1 MSLQAL
7 IFDVD
12 GTLADTERDGHRVAF
27 NQAFAD
33 AGLEWHWSVE
43 QYGQLLQ
50 VAGGKERIRHYI
62 QQYCPHWQPPQ
73 DLQGFIADLHMAKNK
88 HYQALLRQGTI
99 PLRPG
104 VERLLQE
111 ARDKGIRLAIATTSD
126 LPNVITL
133 LEHTLGPDSLNW
145 FETIAA
151 GDMVP
156 AKKPAPD
163 IYHYALNQLALAPSD
178 CLVFEDSQVGC
189 QAACAAGC
197 PAIITVN
204 DYTQAQ
210 DFTGALRVIDSLG
223 DPGQPVAQLADPGG
237 QPYVDLVYLTSLWQK
252 SVNWR

>member
-12 GTLADTERDGHRVAF
+12 GTLANTERDGHRVAF

-33 AGLEWHWSVE
+33 AGLDWQWSIE

-50 VAGGKERIRHYI
+50 VAGGKERICHYI
-62 QQYCPHWQPPQ
+62 QASCPHWQPPQ
-73 DLQGFIADLHMAKNK
+73 DLQGFVAELHGAKNH
-88 HYQALLRQGTI
+88 HYQRLLAQGVI

-111 ARDKGIRLAIATTSD
+111 ARTEGIRLAIATTSD
-126 LPNVITL
+126 LPNVLTL
-133 LEHTLGPDSLNW
+133 LEHTLGKDSHHW
-145 FETIAA
+145 FQTIAA
-151 GDMVP
+151 GDMVL

-163 IYHYALNQLALAPSD
+163 IYHYALNQLDLTPSD

-197 PAIITVN
+197 RPIITVN
-204 DYTQAQ
+204 DYTQHQ
-210 DFTGALRVIDSLG
+210 DFSGALLVIDDLEN
-223 DPGQPVAQLADPGG
+223 PCHPLTPQVGG
-237 QPYVDLVYLTSLWQK
+237 MNGAESVNMDVLKSLWRT
-252 SVNWR
+252 STS

>member
-27 NQAFAD
+27 NQAFKE
-33 AGLEWHWSVE
+33 AGLTWHWSVDH
-43 QYGQLLQ
+43 YGQLLQ

-62 QQYCPHWQPPQ
+62 QQYCPEWQPPQ
-73 DLQGFIADLHMAKNK
+73 DLQGFIADLHGAKNK
-88 HYQALLRQGTI
+88 HYQALLRQSTI

-111 ARDKGIRLAIATTSD
+111 AKDKGIRLAIATTSD

-133 LEHTLGPDSLNW
+133 LEHTLGTDSLQW

-151 GDMVP
+151 GDMVS

-163 IYHYALNQLALAPSD
+163 IYHYALNQLALDPSD
-178 CLVFEDSQVGC
+178 CLVFEDSHVGC
-189 QAACAAGC
+189 QAACRAGC
-197 PAIITVN
+197 PPIITVN
-204 DYTQAQ
+204 GYTQTQ
-210 DFTGALRVIDSLG
+210 DFNGALLVIDSLG
-223 DPGQPVAQLADPGG
+223 SPDQPVPQLADTEGKQYINLG
-237 QPYVDLVYLTSLWQK
+237 YLTFLWQK
-252 SVNWR
+252 SVNSP

>member
-27 NQAFAD
+27 NQAFTE
-33 AGLEWHWSVE
+33 AGLGWHWSME
-43 QYGQLLQ
+43 QYGQLLK

-62 QQYCPHWQPPQ
+62 QQYCAEWQPPQ
-73 DLQGFIADLHMAKNK
+73 DLQGFIADLHAAKNQ
-88 HYQALLRQGTI
+88 HYQALLSQSTI

-104 VERLLQE
+104 VERLLRD
-111 ARDKGIRLAIATTSD
+111 ARAEGIRLAIATTSD

-133 LEHTLGPDSLNW
+133 LEQTLGKDSLSW

-151 GDMVP
+151 GDMVS

-163 IYHYALNQLALAPSD
+163 IYNYALNQLALEPAD

-189 QAACAAGC
+189 QAACASGC
-197 PAIITVN
+197 RPIITVN
-204 DYTQAQ
+204 DYTQNQ
-210 DFTGALRVIDSLG
+210 DFAGALLVINHLGNPDQPFTPLAGDS
-223 DPGQPVAQLADPGG
+223 GG
-237 QPYVDLVYLTSLWQK
+237 AKYLTISGLTTLWNK
-252 SVNWR
+252 SVS

>member
-27 NQAFAD
+27 NQAFTD

-62 QQYCPHWQPPQ
+62 QQYCPQWQPPQ
-73 DLQGFIADLHMAKNK
+73 DLQGFIADLHGAKNT

-111 ARDKGIRLAIATTSD
+111 ARDEGIRLAIATTSD
-126 LPNVITL
+126 LPNVIVL
-133 LEHTLGPDSLNW
+133 LEHTLGTDSLHW

-151 GDMVP
+151 GDIVP

-163 IYHYALNQLALAPSD
+163 IYRYALNQLALAPSD
-178 CLVFEDSQVGC
+178 CLVFEDSQAGC
-189 QAACAAGC
+189 QAACTAGC
-197 PAIITVN
+197 QPIITVN
-204 DYTQAQ
+204 DYTQTQ
-210 DFTGALRVIDSLG
+210 DFTGALLVINGLG
-223 DPGQPVAQLADPGG
+223 DPDHPLSRLAGATANIEYIDMAF
-237 QPYVDLVYLTSLWQK
+237 LTSLGGK
-252 SVNWR
+252 SVS

>member
-12 GTLADTERDGHRVAF
+12 GTLANTERDGHRVAF
-27 NQAFAD
+27 NQAFAE

-62 QQYCPHWQPPQ
+62 QHFCPDWQQPH
-73 DLQGFIADLHMAKNK
+73 DLQGFIADLHAAKNS
-88 HYQALLRQGTI
+88 HYQALLSQGTI

-104 VERLLQE
+104 VERLLRD
-111 ARDKGIRLAIATTSD
+111 ARVEGIRLAIATTSD

-133 LEHTLGPDSLNW
+133 LEQTLDKTSLSW

-163 IYHYALNQLALAPSD
+163 IYHYALNQLALEPTD

-197 PAIITVN
+197 RPIITVN
-204 DYTQAQ
+204 DYTQHQ
-210 DFTGALRVIDSLG
+210 DFAGALLVINHLGSPDQPCTYLAGDSG
-223 DPGQPVAQLADPGG
+223 GAD
-237 QPYVDLVYLTSLWQK
+237 YLTIPVLTTLWEK
-252 SVNWR
+252 SVS